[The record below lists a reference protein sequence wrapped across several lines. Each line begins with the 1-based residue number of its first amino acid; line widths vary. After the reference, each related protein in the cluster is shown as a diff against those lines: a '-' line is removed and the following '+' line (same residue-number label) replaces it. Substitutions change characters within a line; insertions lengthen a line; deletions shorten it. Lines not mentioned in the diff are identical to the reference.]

1 MGTELP
7 PKGHDPGSARD
18 QAAAFGQV
26 PPPVAPAGVA
36 PVTGHQGILRHLE
49 RLRDGA
55 HGILSLFASLRTPGG
70 EVVAPPDHPREPAK
84 EPRRQLSPL
93 EARIERHMAIVER
106 AVDRIRE
113 LNAEDTIGK
122 EPPEEVR
129 DAIAK
134 HERTIRAIVEA
145 EVLFWA
151 ATIEGSPLSGLS
163 DTQRVWVRR
172 VIRLAGSVGVGADRQ
187 EQLKFLRQVVLA
199 SHQ

>member
-7 PKGHDPGSARD
+7 PKGHGPGTARD

-36 PVTGHQGILRHLE
+36 PATGHQGILRHLE

-55 HGILSLFASLRTPGG
+55 HVILSLFASLRAPGG
-70 EVVAPPDHPREPAK
+70 EVVAPPDQPREPPAK
-84 EPRRQLSPL
+84 EPRRHLSPL

-163 DTQRVWVRR
+163 ETQRVWVRR
-172 VIRLAGSVGVGADRQ
+172 VIRLAGSMGVSDDRR
-187 EQLKFLRQVVLA
+187 EQLKFLRQVVPA
-199 SHQ
+199 SH